1 MLRYAKTGVLGI
13 LGLALT
19 VLAVILVRGAIEA
32 PSPTDPAPLIA
43 KADSYDAT
51 IERDEWGVPHVFG
64 KRDADVSFGIGYAH
78 SEDDFAT
85 IQDVLIATRGKL
97 ASVKGE
103 RAAVSDYLVNLMGI
117 WETIDARYE
126 SDLSPEVREV
136 IEDYADGVNYYAAL
150 HPEGVIDG
158 FLPVTG
164 EDVAAGFMFKAPFFY
179 GLDKTL
185 MAVFEGRIGKEE
197 GLSKQGVDAFLPAK
211 DPLPIGSNGVAVSP
225 ARSADGATRL
235 LVNSHQPFTG
245 PVAWYEAVLDSD

>member
-136 IEDYADGVNYYAAL
+136 IEAYADEWLKIPAMHYRWTKNRDWAIS
-150 HPEGVIDG
+150 E
-158 FLPVTG
+158 F
-164 EDVAAGFMFKAPFFY
+164 
-179 GLDKTL
+179 
-185 MAVFEGRIGKEE
+185 GR
-197 GLSKQGVDAFLPAK
+197 LSRPDFRC
-211 DPLPIGSNGVAVSP
+211 GSTSFSRRR
-225 ARSADGATRL
+225 RSLRKRRPRL
-235 LVNSHQPFTG
+235 LPLGENSMPSTVRWTKPG
-245 PVAWYEAVLDSD
+245 R